1 MPVLAEDSLTEGF
14 ALNEGNGLVAANQAF
29 GCVGEPADAAQGV
42 KETERHSPC
51 LLASLA
57 WYTLSAQPRR

>member
-1 MPVLAEDSLTEGF
+1 VLAEDGLTEGF
-14 ALNEGNGLVAANQAF
+14 TLNEGNGLVAANQTL
-29 GCVGEPADAAQGV
+29 GCVGEPADAAEGV

-57 WYTLSAQPRR
+57 WYTRSAQPRL

>member
-1 MPVLAEDSLTEGF
+1 MFAQDALA
-14 ALNEGNGLVAANQAF
+14 VQIAF
-29 GCVGEPADAAQGV
+29 HELHRLDPAKPASSQREPADAAEGV

-57 WYTLSAQPRR
+57 WYTRSAQPRL

>member
-1 MPVLAEDSLTEGF
+1 MFAQDALTEQF
-14 ALNEGNGLVAANQAF
+14 ALYKLHCFNPAYPASSQR
-29 GCVGEPADAAQGV
+29 EPADAAEGV

-57 WYTLSAQPRR
+57 WYTRSAQPRL